1 MLLSSCWVDQ
11 CYFISVVRLFVSLAA
26 VWIWL
31 STVYTLLV
39 FDSHQLYWKYREFCL
54 FFPAVSIK
62 LSQKIANFSL
72 TPLNVFKK
80 LSKNVGALTIN
91 RLRFGLLEGFI
102 SVQVYESRQKFTY
115 LINSSLKKY
124 TRFQVILLK
133 FFIKYG

>member
-39 FDSHQLYWKYREFCL
+39 FDSHQLYCKYREFCL

-102 SVQVYESRQKFTY
+102 SVRCMKADKNSP